1 MSLQIDQSGKI
12 EDTAKDTVI
21 AYSNGN
27 QYSIVIPRKVKRRV
41 QELFRLVGLP
51 QLFVYRLFS
60 IGVYF
65 VIRDLKI
72 ITKIEIDTEYQGK
85 DLIIKEMILD
95 LLLEKN
101 KPSHDLFFTRIGNK
115 PKVHYVANN
124 VLNKKQKAGKVLTY
138 EEIFKILK
146 SRWAFKRMF
155 FNPGRR
161 SAPAL
166 VRTTITQKL
175 KMSR

>member
-27 QYSIVIPRKVKRRV
+27 QYSIVIPRKVKRKI
-41 QELFRLVGLP
+41 QELFRQSGLP
-51 QLFVYRLFS
+51 QLFIYRLFS
-60 IGVYF
+60 VGIF
-65 VIRDLKI
+65 FLIRELKVVN
-72 ITKIEIDTEYQGK
+72 KIEIDIEYQGK
-85 DLIIKEMILD
+85 DLILKEMVEE
-95 LLLEKN
+95 LLIEHK
-101 KPSHDLFFTRIGNK
+101 KPKHDLRFIRIGNS
-115 PKVHYVANN
+115 PKVHYVAND

>member
-1 MSLQIDQSGKI
+1 MGLQIDQSGKI

-27 QYSIVIPRKVKRRV
+27 QYSIVIPRKVKRQV
-41 QELFRLVGLP
+41 QEFFRQVGLP
-51 QLFVYRLFS
+51 QLFIYRLFS

-72 ITKIEIDTEYQGK
+72 ITKIEIDTEFQGK

-95 LLLEKN
+95 LLFEKN
-101 KPSHDLFFTRIGNK
+101 RPGHDLSFTRIGNK
-115 PKVHYVANN
+115 PKVHYVAND
-124 VLNKKQKAGKVLTY
+124 VLNKKRKAGKVLTY

-146 SRWAFKRMF
+146 SRWAFKRMS

-166 VRTTITQKL
+166 VRTTITKKL